1 MTQYTELGYLE
12 QPYLDQD
19 YGSGTRMGANGV
31 QFGVIINSETA
42 RGAEFEALIN
52 SDTQRAVQFESH
64 ISDYPSARG
73 EQFKSGIVDYPKNLP
88 SQFQGVMNKQTE
100 RGAQFHAEITQP
112 TARGV
117 QFKNAASDYGS
128 ERGFQF
134 LADINMGRTKA
145 IEFLQNHYQ
154 SFHITGYL
162 DDPYGEDPYLTG
174 YFGPRLPVQY
184 SVDCLTTTK
193 RGFQFKA
200 YIADFPKTLAEQYQ
214 AQIVDK
220 TLSHGVQFHADITQ
234 PAPRGVQFEA
244 HIIDKLKDYAAQFSA
259 IINKEDSFGV
269 QYQVITQLGFGV
281 QFLSTIYNT
290 IYLRILHNF
299 KSRGLSNTNWSA
311 SSQATG
317 DFSINN
323 VDTDVEEQ
331 VYRSAT
337 GVKSGLKLTCDIG
350 SGQICYM
357 DTLAIRNHNMT
368 VGANIVML
376 MSNDPLFITGVESI
390 NIQSRKLNTYYIAP
404 SLPIAGFRYF
414 RLQIDDPSN
423 SNDYIEIGNILFGAA
438 DIIQGENFTDEVDF
452 EMVDFSD
459 TINTEGFTNVSNSR
473 ALKRKLTLQF
483 ESLDYEKRNY
493 EILRNVFQTYRT
505 THKCLWIPTPNVVD
519 QDITDRLAMFAKLTQ
534 VPKERHNNK
543 GPGADY
549 VTFTVDL
556 DESL

>member
-1 MTQYTELGYLE
+1 MTQYTELGYLD

-31 QFGVIINSETA
+31 QFEVTINSESR
-42 RGAEFEALIN
+42 RG
-52 SDTQRAVQFESH
+52 VQFEGVINAMAQRGAQFEGS
-64 ISDYPSARG
+64 ILDRPAERGAQFEGEILNYPRNSAG
-73 EQFKSGIVDYPKNLP
+73 
-88 SQFQGVMNKQTE
+88 QFQGVMNKQTE
-100 RGAQFHAEITQP
+100 RGVQFHAEISQP

-117 QFKNAASDYGS
+117 QFENATLDYG
-128 ERGFQF
+128 EQRGIQF

-145 IEFLQNHYQ
+145 VEFLKNHYQ
-154 SFHITGYL
+154 SFKITGYL

-174 YFGPRLPVQY
+174 YFGPRLPVQAL
-184 SVDCLTTTK
+184 VDCLAHTN

-200 YIADFPKTLAEQYQ
+200 YIADYPKNIADQFQ
-214 AQIVDK
+214 AQIIDK
-220 TLSHGVQFHADITQ
+220 TISHGVQFHADITQ

-244 HIIDKLKDYAAQFSA
+244 HILDKLKIYASQFLGNL
-259 IINKEDSFGV
+259 NKETGFGV

-290 IYLRILHNF
+290 VYLRILHNF
-299 KSRGLSNTNWSA
+299 KSRGLSNTNWTA
-311 SSQATG
+311 NSQAAG
-317 DFSINN
+317 DFGINN
-323 VDTDVEEQ
+323 VDTDIEEQ
-331 VYRSAT
+331 TYRSLSGT
-337 GVKSGLKLTCDIG
+337 KSGIKLTCDIG
-350 SGQICYM
+350 AGQICYM

-376 MSNDPLFITGVESI
+376 MSNDPAFITGVQSVT
-390 NIQSRKLNTYYIAP
+390 IQSRRLNTYYIAP
-404 SLPIAGFRYF
+404 DLPTSGFRYF

-483 ESLDYEKRNY
+483 EHLDYEKRNY

-505 THKCLWIPTPNVVD
+505 THKTLWIPTPNVTD
-519 QDITDRLAMFAKLTQ
+519 QDITDRLAMFAKLVQ

-549 VTFTVDL
+549 ITFTVDL